1 MRPIVCVCVR
11 AEGYAAAYLVTIGP
25 EMASKRGR
33 NGFHKQV
40 EELGEEVEVWSGDFV
55 LFWKPPSVFGQWT
68 LSSFEVDGAP
78 Y

>member
-1 MRPIVCVCVR
+1 
-11 AEGYAAAYLVTIGP
+11 
-25 EMASKRGR
+25 MASKRGR
-33 NGFHKQV
+33 NGFLKEV
-40 EELGEEVEVWSGDFV
+40 KECGEEVEVWSGDFV